1 MREEG
6 KLLAAFL
13 IGGLIGAAAALLY
26 APKSGEETRREIK
39 KRAKELKK
47 KTVRAAEDLYEEIEE
62 LSDTLKRKI
71 EELKQKGQD
80 LSEDARKEVLAQID
94 KLSKVVE
101 EKKRNLLEIF
111 D

>member
-39 KRAKELKK
+39 KRAKDLKK

-62 LSDTLKRKI
+62 LSETLKRRI
-71 EELKQKGQD
+71 EELKQKGHD
-80 LSEDARKEVLAQID
+80 LSEDAKKEVLNQID
-94 KLSKVVE
+94 RLSKVVE
-101 EKKRNLLEIF
+101 EKKKKLLEIF

>member
-101 EKKRNLLEIF
+101 EKKRKLLEIF

>member
-26 APKSGEETRREIK
+26 APKSGEETRKEIK

-62 LSDTLKRKI
+62 LSDTLKRRI
-71 EELKQKGQD
+71 EELKQKGHD
-80 LSEDARKEVLAQID
+80 LSEDAKKEVLAQID

-101 EKKRNLLEIF
+101 EKKKKLLEIF